1 MEYNKEAKLEAIRK
15 LVHDCYISNNG
26 NMLAELIFKLEHDY
40 VELAELSTDGAYNR
54 NWTHEEVLDYLT
66 YS

>member
-1 MEYNKEAKLEAIRK
+1 MEYNKEEKLEAIRK
-15 LVHDCYISNNG
+15 LVNDCYISHNG
-26 NMLAELIFKLEHDY
+26 NILAELIFKLEHDY

-54 NWTHEEVLDYLT
+54 HWTHEEVLDYLT

>member
-1 MEYNKEAKLEAIRK
+1 MEYNKEEKLESIRR
-15 LVHDCYISNNG
+15 LVNDCYISNNG
-26 NMLAELIFKLEHDY
+26 NILAELIFKLEKDY

>member
-1 MEYNKEAKLEAIRK
+1 MEYNKEAKLESIRK
-15 LVHDCYISNNG
+15 LVNDCYISNNG
-26 NMLAELIFKLEHDY
+26 NILAELILKLENDY

-54 NWTHEEVLDYLT
+54 SWTHEEVLDYLT

>member
-1 MEYNKEAKLEAIRK
+1 MEYNKEERLEAIQK
-15 LVHDCYISNNG
+15 LVNDCFVSHNDVI
-26 NMLAELIFKLEHDY
+26 LAQLIFKLEHNY

-54 NWTHEEVLDYLT
+54 NWTHEEILDYLT

>member
-1 MEYNKEAKLEAIRK
+1 MEYNKESRLDAITKLVTDCVISHNEVILAQLIAKLEQ
-15 LVHDCYISNNG
+15 
-26 NMLAELIFKLEHDY
+26 EY

-66 YS
+66 YE

>member
-1 MEYNKEAKLEAIRK
+1 MEYNKEEKLESIRR
-15 LVHDCYISNNG
+15 LVNDCYISNNG
-26 NMLAELIFKLEHDY
+26 NILAELIFKLEHDY